1 MFQWQSL
8 QVDTHKEK
16 QSLNP
21 FSDSFDADKLRKM
34 LTNKVYTY
42 HNTFAAVRENGNVR
56 TTQTT
61 GDLTLGLSPR
71 CEQPLARRRW
81 GATYVTSVMSYSR
94 LRGIFYLVVLDL
106 LVANN
111 MLTKLTNT
119 ISSTGKELMT
129 VWRQYSLV
137 PYSLWVKDHFTLS
150 HFYNFSKS
158 LPLMSHQ
165 TR

>member
-42 HNTFAAVRENGNVR
+42 YNTFAAVRENGNGR

-71 CEQPLARRRW
+71 CEQPPARRR
-81 GATYVTSVMSYSR
+81 
-94 LRGIFYLVVLDL
+94 
-106 LVANN
+106 
-111 MLTKLTNT
+111 
-119 ISSTGKELMT
+119 
-129 VWRQYSLV
+129 
-137 PYSLWVKDHFTLS
+137 
-150 HFYNFSKS
+150 
-158 LPLMSHQ
+158 
-165 TR
+165 